1 MDYTVHGIL
10 QTRILE
16 KGKATHSSIYKIMGN
31 ANENKV
37 VKKTQHDLD
46 PFLQSVFKML
56 ISSLT
61 PTWVML
67 EDFSGVPG

>member
-1 MDYTVHGIL
+1 
-10 QTRILE
+10 
-16 KGKATHSSIYKIMGN
+16 MGN
-31 ANENKV
+31 ENENKV
-37 VKKTQHDLD
+37 VKKTQHDLY